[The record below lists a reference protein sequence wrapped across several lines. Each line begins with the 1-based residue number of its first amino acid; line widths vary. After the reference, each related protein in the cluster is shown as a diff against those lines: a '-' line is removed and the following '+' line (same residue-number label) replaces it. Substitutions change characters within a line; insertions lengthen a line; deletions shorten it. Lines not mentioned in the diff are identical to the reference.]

1 MVDNYVA
8 TPTQLQLVS
17 MFQAAPAEVRDA
29 VEIFREQLINK
40 QEQDA
45 INDFI
50 NIKKPKLD
58 VDQLTQGGDNQMY
71 MSLLTN
77 AFVTGD
83 TEAFAYY
90 SRFFVL
96 HLHWNMVRLPDKSGS
111 SIFEEKDIDKRLQG
125 IDFHI
130 ETDENKKA
138 FQAFLEFI

>member
-1 MVDNYVA
+1 
-8 TPTQLQLVS
+8 
-17 MFQAAPAEVRDA
+17 
-29 VEIFREQLINK
+29 
-40 QEQDA
+40 
-45 INDFI
+45 
-50 NIKKPKLD
+50 
-58 VDQLTQGGDNQMY
+58 MY